1 MKSVLEYLENIKND
15 NKVIDKFGSR
25 TYKEILKNAKVIGSK
40 LGSFVKNND
49 PVPVYMEK
57 SISTLEVFF
66 GALYAG
72 GFYSLLNVGL
82 PDARL
87 NQIIS
92 VLDVSYI
99 VTDLEHLDDAK
110 KYFGDK
116 KIYVYEELVKGDIDE
131 ELLGSTIF
139 LGGRQI

>member
-57 SISTLEVFF
+57 SISTLEV
-66 GALYAG
+66 LYMQAVFIVFWMLG
-72 GFYSLLNVGL
+72 YLMLDLIKLLV
-82 PDARL
+82 
-87 NQIIS
+87 
-92 VLDVSYI
+92 
-99 VTDLEHLDDAK
+99 
-110 KYFGDK
+110 F
-116 KIYVYEELVKGDIDE
+116 
-131 ELLGSTIF
+131 
-139 LGGRQI
+139 